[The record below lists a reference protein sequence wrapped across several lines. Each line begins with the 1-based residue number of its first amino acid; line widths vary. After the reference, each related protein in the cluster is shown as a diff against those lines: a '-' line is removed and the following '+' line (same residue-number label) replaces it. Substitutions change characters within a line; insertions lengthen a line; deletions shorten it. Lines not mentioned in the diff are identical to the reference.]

1 MLHRPE
7 NNYLRLSTTLKYIFL
22 ENEDFIQYADFT
34 NSVVYLLNK
43 TRDDMQYPDELI
55 INEISEDLTSTSAM
69 KLPAMMSYAN
79 EHYLENY
86 SVTTTVMNKE
96 TNEEQEQTEFTEPF
110 EYEVYTND
118 KSKYYVQ
125 VCVCDEASIKT
136 IADNKVE
143 TENAEPQAF

>member
-1 MLHRPE
+1 M
-7 NNYLRLSTTLKYIFL
+7 KYIFL

-34 NSVVYLLNK
+34 NSIVYLLNK
-43 TRDDMQYPDELI
+43 TKDNMQYPDELI

-86 SVTTTVMNKE
+86 SVTTTVINKE

-110 EYEVYTND
+110 EYEVYTDNKD
-118 KSKYYVQ
+118 KYYIQ
-125 VCVCDEASIKT
+125 VCVCDESAIKSL
-136 IADNKVE
+136 DKSGVE
-143 TENAEPQAF
+143 TENAEPQAEQPQVFSY

>member
-1 MLHRPE
+1 M
-7 NNYLRLSTTLKYIFL
+7 KYIFL

-43 TRDDMQYPDELI
+43 TKDDMQYPDELI

-79 EHYLENY
+79 EHYLENC

-125 VCVCDEASIKT
+125 VCVCDEASIKA
-136 IADNKVE
+136 IANNKVE
-143 TENAEPQAF
+143 TGNAEPQAF

>member
-1 MLHRPE
+1 M
-7 NNYLRLSTTLKYIFL
+7 KYIFL
-22 ENEDFIQYADFT
+22 ENEDFIQYADFN

-43 TRDDMQYPDELI
+43 TKDNVEYPDKLI
-55 INEISEDLTSTSAM
+55 VNEVSEDLISSSAM

-86 SVTTTVMNKE
+86 SVTTKVINKE

-110 EYEVYTND
+110 EYEVYTDD
-118 KSKYYVQ
+118 KDKYYIQ

-136 IADNKVE
+136 IANDEVE
-143 TENAEPQAF
+143 TENTEPQVEHPQVFSY

>member
-1 MLHRPE
+1 M
-7 NNYLRLSTTLKYIFL
+7 KYIFL

-43 TRDDMQYPDELI
+43 TKDDMQYPDELI

-86 SVTTTVMNKE
+86 SVTTTVMNEE
-96 TNEEQEQTEFTEPF
+96 TNEKQEHTEFTEPF
-110 EYEVYTND
+110 EYEVYTDNKD
-118 KSKYYVQ
+118 KYYIQ
-125 VCVCDEASIKT
+125 VCVCDEDSIKA
-136 IADNKVE
+136 IANNKVE
-143 TENAEPQAF
+143 TEIKKSL

>member
-1 MLHRPE
+1 M
-7 NNYLRLSTTLKYIFL
+7 KYIFL

-43 TRDDMQYPDELI
+43 TKDNMQYPDELI

-79 EHYLENY
+79 KHYLENY
-86 SVTTTVMNKE
+86 SVTTTVINKE

-110 EYEVYTND
+110 EYEVYTDNKD
-118 KSKYYVQ
+118 KYYIQ
-125 VCVCDEASIKT
+125 VCVCDESAIKSL
-136 IADNKVE
+136 DKSGVE
-143 TENAEPQAF
+143 TENAEPQAEQPQVFSY

>member
-1 MLHRPE
+1 M
-7 NNYLRLSTTLKYIFL
+7 KYIFL
-22 ENEDFIQYADFT
+22 ENEDFIQYADFQ

-43 TRDDMQYPDELI
+43 TRDNIEYPDELI

-79 EHYLENY
+79 KHYLENY
-86 SVTTTVMNKE
+86 SVTTTVINKE

-110 EYEVYTND
+110 EYEIYTDD
-118 KSKYYVQ
+118 KDKYYIQ

-136 IADNKVE
+136 IADDKVE
-143 TENAEPQAF
+143 TENIESQAEQPQVFSY

>member
-1 MLHRPE
+1 M
-7 NNYLRLSTTLKYIFL
+7 KYIFL
-22 ENEDFIQYADFT
+22 ENEDFIQYADFS

-43 TRDDMQYPDELI
+43 TKDNVQYPDKLI

-110 EYEVYTND
+110 EYEIYTDNKD
-118 KSKYYVQ
+118 KYYIQ
-125 VCVCDEASIKT
+125 VCVCDENAIKSL
-136 IADNKVE
+136 DKSKVE
-143 TENAEPQAF
+143 TENTEPRAFQLLIMYKGE

>member
-1 MLHRPE
+1 M
-7 NNYLRLSTTLKYIFL
+7 KYIFL

-43 TRDDMQYPDELI
+43 TKDDMQYPDELI

-118 KSKYYVQ
+118 KSKYYIQ

-136 IADNKVE
+136 IANNKVE
-143 TENAEPQAF
+143 TGSAEPQAF

>member
-1 MLHRPE
+1 M
-7 NNYLRLSTTLKYIFL
+7 KYIFL

-43 TRDDMQYPDELI
+43 TKDNVEYPDELI
-55 INEISEDLTSTSAM
+55 INEISEDLISASAM

-79 EHYLENY
+79 KHYLENC
-86 SVTTTVMNKE
+86 SKTAEDGEIT
-96 TNEEQEQTEFTEPF
+96 FTEPF
-110 EYEVYTND
+110 EYEVYTDNKD
-118 KSKYYVQ
+118 KYYIQ

-143 TENAEPQAF
+143 P

>member
-1 MLHRPE
+1 M
-7 NNYLRLSTTLKYIFL
+7 KYIFL

-43 TRDDMQYPDELI
+43 TKDDMQYPDELI

-96 TNEEQEQTEFTEPF
+96 TNEEQEHTEFTEPF

-143 TENAEPQAF
+143 TENTEPQAF

>member
-1 MLHRPE
+1 M
-7 NNYLRLSTTLKYIFL
+7 KYIFL
-22 ENEDFIQYADFT
+22 ENEDFIQYADFS

-43 TRDDMQYPDELI
+43 TRDDTQYPDELI

-69 KLPAMMSYAN
+69 KLPAMMNYAN

-86 SVTTTVMNKE
+86 SVTTTVMNEE
-96 TNEEQEQTEFTEPF
+96 TNEKQEQTEFTEPF
-110 EYEVYTND
+110 EYEVYTDNKD
-118 KSKYYVQ
+118 KYYIK

-136 IADNKVE
+136 IANNKVE